1 MVMEITGN
9 RDILGL
15 SLDSKLLTSKSQE
28 SNSPTNFLDYLSN
41 ALREVDKYQKE
52 AETNAQMLALGEQEY
67 LHNTVIAYEKAN
79 LALQFTVEIRNRL
92 LEAYQ
97 EIMRIQ
103 M

>member
-1 MVMEITGN
+1 MEITGN
-9 RDILGL
+9 RAILGL
-15 SLDSKLLTSKSQE
+15 GLDSKLLSSKSQE
-28 SNSPTNFLDYLSN
+28 SNSPTNFLDYLSD

-52 AETNAQMLALGEQEY
+52 AEINAQKLALGDQDY

-92 LEAYQ
+92 VEAYQ

>member
-1 MVMEITGN
+1 MEITGN
-9 RDILGL
+9 RAILGL
-15 SLDSKLLTSKSQE
+15 GLDSKLLSSKSQG
-28 SNSPTNFLDYLSN
+28 SNSPTNFLDYLSD

-52 AETNAQMLALGEQEY
+52 AEINAQKLALGDQDY

-92 LEAYQ
+92 VEAYQ

>member
-1 MVMEITGN
+1 MEITGN
-9 RDILGL
+9 RAILGL
-15 SLDSKLLTSKSQE
+15 GLDSKLLPSKSQE
-28 SNSPTNFLDYLSN
+28 SNSPTNFLDYLSD

-52 AETNAQMLALGEQEY
+52 AEINAQKLALGDQDY

-92 LEAYQ
+92 VEAYQ